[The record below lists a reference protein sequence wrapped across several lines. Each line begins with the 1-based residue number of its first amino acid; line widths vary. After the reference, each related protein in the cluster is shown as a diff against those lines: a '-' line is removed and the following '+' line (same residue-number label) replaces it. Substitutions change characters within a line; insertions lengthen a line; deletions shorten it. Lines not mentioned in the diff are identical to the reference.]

1 MKLVHANSKLGK
13 LTPFFF
19 FLFIGIQLSMAQSSI
34 SGQVVDDSNVGLPGA
49 NIIVKGTTVGT
60 SADIDGNFELS
71 TSLAFPLDID
81 VSFVGYLTKS
91 LTIQQPTT
99 NLVIALVTLPG
110 NDVVV
115 SVSRKQEMVQIAPAS
130 VSLLT
135 ERKLRSDAVI
145 EPMLSLRNL
154 PGVDIAQYSV
164 GGGQINLR
172 GKSGVFQTE
181 TFIIADY
188 RNIVIPS
195 LGFLVFGQH
204 PIDMLDLERI
214 EVVKGPASALYGP
227 GVEAGI
233 VHFISKDPFRYPGTS
248 VSIGA
253 GNRSQFTTSFRH
265 ADIVSD
271 KLAYKITG
279 QYRSARDFE
288 LDPNDPNHAERLAGY
303 RTPIVSAITGEPI
316 DAVVPDYDQKSYG
329 VTATLAYRPNENT
342 TLYAVGGYGVYEG
355 LFRTSQGEGY
365 VASGRPFAQLRLNS
379 GNLFAQVFWS
389 KINSKDG
396 EAFLYNTGLTTIT
409 ISDQFESQLQYNFD
423 LENEKIDL
431 TVGGDFRMVNIDTK
445 NTIHGRLEDD
455 DDYTIL
461 GIYVQGRYAITD
473 KLEAIAAARVD
484 QFSAL
489 DETSFSPR
497 LGLSYQPSSSSTFR
511 LTWNKAFGAPASLN
525 LFGDTPI
532 DDNGSFMIYLL
543 NGKETLSFNNN
554 LGYNFITQTT
564 TEGGNIPLAS
574 IYGLVTSGLASS
586 GQFPQG
592 LIDYLFSITP
602 NFNGDTNA
610 VPTGAPVTR
619 SPLTLSESDM
629 FELGYKGIINNRWA
643 INADIYYIRR
653 KNILSAP
660 LPIAPF
666 LIYPTAGNDLGAS
679 VIANTDPDV
688 LAQYGFT
695 PESLAGV
702 YSGSIEAF
710 TLDENGAPT
719 ALGLLKSD
727 NSPPDLGTYDFAFLN
742 FDKIDYWGIDVG
754 VEYFVNDDLSIF
766 GNLTWLS
773 KIYWEELSIA
783 NSDLTAPLSLNTPD
797 KRFKLGVNF
806 YPEKGF
812 YYNAALRLSADWE
825 SVDGFA
831 FSGPVDGYVVADAGI
846 GYKFD
851 NLQLGFT
858 VTNLFDEKYRPIF
871 AAPDIRRLILAKAVY
886 EF

>member
-1 MKLVHANSKLGK
+1 MKLILASIRPGK
-13 LTPFFF
+13 FTPYF
-19 FLFIGIQLSMAQSSI
+19 FLFFIGIQLSLAQSII
-34 SGQVVDDSNVGLPGA
+34 SGQVVDDSNFGLPGA
-49 NIIVKGTTVGT
+49 NILVKGTTEGT
-60 SADIDGNFELS
+60 YADIDGNFELN
-71 TSLAFPLDID
+71 TNLAFPISID
-81 VSFVGYLTKS
+81 VSFVGYLTKT
-91 LTIQQPTT
+91 LTIEQPIT
-99 NLVIALVTLPG
+99 NIVIVLQPLPG

-115 SVSRKQEMVQIAPAS
+115 SVSRKQEMVQVAPAS

-135 ERKLRSDAVI
+135 ERKIRSDAVI
-145 EPMLSLRNL
+145 DPMLSLRNL

-227 GVEAGI
+227 GVEAGV

-253 GNRSQFTTSFRH
+253 GNRSQFTSSLRH

-271 KLAYKITG
+271 KFAYKITG

-288 LDPNDPNHAERLAGY
+288 LDPNDPNHAARLAGY

-316 DAVVPDYDQKSYG
+316 DATVPDYDQKSYG

-342 TLYAVGGYGVYEG
+342 TLYAIGGYGVYEG
-355 LFRTSQGEGY
+355 LFRTSQGEAY
-365 VASGRPFAQLRLNS
+365 VGSGRPFAQLRLNS

-396 EAFLYNTGLTTIT
+396 EAFLYNTGLTTVT
-409 ISDQFESQLQYNFD
+409 ISDQYEAQLQYNFD
-423 LENEKIDL
+423 LNNEKIDL
-431 TVGGDFRMVNIDTK
+431 TVGGDFRLVNTDTQ
-445 NTIHGRLEDD
+445 NTLHGRFEDD
-455 DDYTIL
+455 DNYTIL
-461 GIYVQGRYAITD
+461 GIYAQGKYALTD

-489 DETSFSPR
+489 NETSISPR
-497 LGLSYQPSSSSTFR
+497 LGLSYQPSSANTFR
-511 LTWNKAFGAPASLN
+511 LTWNKAFGAPTSLN
-525 LFGDTPI
+525 LFGDSPI
-532 DDNGSFMIYLL
+532 DDTGSFLIYLL
-543 NGKETLSFNNN
+543 NGKESISFDNNQ
-554 LGYNFITQTT
+554 GYNFITQST

-592 LIDYLFSITP
+592 LVDYLFSITP

-610 VPTGAPVTR
+610 VPTSVPVTR

-643 INADIYYIRR
+643 INADLYYIRR

-695 PESLAGV
+695 PESLAGI
-702 YSGSIEAF
+702 YAGSIEGF
-710 TLDENGAPT
+710 TLDENGVPT

-727 NSPPDLGTYDFAFLN
+727 NSPAGLGTYDFAFLN
-742 FDKIDYWGIDVG
+742 FDKIDYWGIDLG
-754 VEYFVNDDLSIF
+754 IEYFVNDNLSFF

-773 KIYWEELSIA
+773 KSNWEELSIA

-797 KRFKLGVNF
+797 KRFKLGMNY
-806 YPEKGF
+806 YPQKGF
-812 YYNAALRLSADWE
+812 YYNLAMRFTSDWE

-831 FSGPVDGYVVADAGI
+831 FSGPVDGYTVADAGL

-851 NLQLGFT
+851 KLQLGIT
-858 VTNLFDEKYRPIF
+858 VTNLFDQKYRPIF
-871 AAPDIRRLILAKAVY
+871 GAPDIRRLVLAKAVY